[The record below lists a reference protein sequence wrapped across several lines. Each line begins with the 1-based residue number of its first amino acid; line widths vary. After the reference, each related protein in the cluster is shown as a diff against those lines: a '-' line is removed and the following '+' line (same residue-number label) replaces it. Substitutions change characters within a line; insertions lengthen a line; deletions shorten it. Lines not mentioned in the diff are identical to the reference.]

1 MLRIREYHR
10 AESLEEA
17 YELNQKKTNHILA
30 GGVWTKMG
38 DRNWMC
44 AIDLSGLGLDK
55 IEETDEEF
63 IIGCMVTL
71 RDFETHPGLNAYTK
85 GAAKESVCHIV
96 GVQFRNCATIGGSL
110 FGRFGFSDVLTLF
123 LALDSYVE
131 LYKAGTVSM
140 KEFAAMPYDNDILVS
155 VHVKKTPIAVTCLS
169 VRNSATD
176 FPVLATAVSEYDGRL
191 HISIG
196 ARPVKAEVLELPL
209 SEKEDLVQLA
219 DKVRA
224 SFTFGSNRRAGAD
237 YRRHVAGVLVQRACQ
252 ANGKQ
257 MEETK

>member
-1 MLRIREYHR
+1 M
-10 AESLEEA
+10 
-17 YELNQKKTNHILA
+17 KK
-30 GGVWTKMG
+30 
-38 DRNWMC
+38 
-44 AIDLSGLGLDK
+44 
-55 IEETDEEF
+55 
-63 IIGCMVTL
+63 
-71 RDFETHPGLNAYTK
+71 
-85 GAAKESVCHIV
+85 
-96 GVQFRNCATIGGSL
+96 
-110 FGRFGFSDVLTLF
+110 
-123 LALDSYVE
+123 
-131 LYKAGTVSM
+131 
-140 KEFAAMPYDNDILVS
+140 FAAMPYDNDILMS
-155 VHVKKTPIAVTCLS
+155 VHVKKTPIAISCLS

-209 SEKEDLVQLA
+209 SEKDDLLQLA
-219 DKVRA
+219 DKVRD

>member
-1 MLRIREYHR
+1 MLRIREYRR

-85 GAAKESVCHIV
+85 GAAKRVSVTLWECV
-96 GVQFRNCATIGGSL
+96 CNCATIGGSL

-140 KEFAAMPYDNDILVS
+140 KKFAAMPYDNDILMS
-155 VHVKKTPIAVTCLS
+155 VHVKKTPIAISCLS

-209 SEKEDLVQLA
+209 SEKDDLLQLA
-219 DKVRA
+219 DKVRD